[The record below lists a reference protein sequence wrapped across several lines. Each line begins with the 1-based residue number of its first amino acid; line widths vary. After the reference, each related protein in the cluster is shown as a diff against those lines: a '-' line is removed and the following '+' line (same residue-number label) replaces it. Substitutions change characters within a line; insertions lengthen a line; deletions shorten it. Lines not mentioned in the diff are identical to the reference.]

1 MFYTNKKS
9 LVTCL
14 FENTDK
20 AKISALKTTTCG
32 KTLSSNPQAS
42 VHLQNNKKLHQQYN
56 HVITVL
62 RVNSQSVTEKTHLSS
77 IMIYT
82 LTSNYH
88 LKAH

>member
-56 HVITVL
+56 HV
-62 RVNSQSVTEKTHLSS
+62 NSQSVTEKTHLSS
-77 IMIYT
+77 IKIYT

-88 LKAH
+88 LKAYYTLI